1 MDIRFIPRRRSV
13 WLKIIVVVTL
23 FTVFDVVRVPEVNL
37 GVRAQRMERPVIT
50 EVSASQLQAL
60 LDRRGKVLLDVRLK
74 GECGPFTLLV
84 EPGNLL
90 VSYPTTLGT
99 TASEDEG
106 VLAAEE
112 LVAFAKGHPVL
123 KRMVMTQRALVVVC
137 CQGIRSQAVARV
149 LHAEGFRVFNLTAG
163 MLDPSM
169 PNQLFTEE
177 RPRPPEPPGKS

>member
-13 WLKIIVVVTL
+13 WLKIIAVVTL
-23 FTVFDVVRVPEVNL
+23 FTVFDVVRVPEVTL
-37 GVRAQRMERPVIT
+37 GARVARPAIT
-50 EVSASQLQAL
+50 EVSASQLRAL

-84 EPGNLL
+84 ESGNLR

-163 MLDPSM
+163 MLDPSI